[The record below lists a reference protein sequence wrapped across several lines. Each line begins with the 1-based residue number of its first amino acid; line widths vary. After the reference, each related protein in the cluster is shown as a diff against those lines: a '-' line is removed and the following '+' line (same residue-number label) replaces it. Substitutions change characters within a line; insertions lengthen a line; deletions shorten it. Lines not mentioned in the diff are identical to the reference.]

1 MIRKFF
7 TVAALAA
14 LSFSALAVDEIALKA
29 TTLNPA
35 RTVVA
40 PANATGFS
48 GTTIGGPEWVRP
60 FADGTCCSGL
70 GPVRYATQQFHL
82 TADDTCDVSSTQNG
96 WDGYLFVYL
105 DPFNP
110 LAQTINFLAGDDD
123 GPGGIGTSE
132 IVGLSLA
139 ANTTYVVVT
148 TGFAN
153 GDEGTFTNTIN
164 CPAATVRLGPFT
176 APVAVAVPSM
186 SAAGLAALAGL
197 LMLVG
202 LGAVRVRRW

>member
-1 MIRKFF
+1 MIRKFLA
-7 TVAALAA
+7 VAALAS
-14 LSFSALAVDEIALKA
+14 LSFSALAVDEVALKA

-35 RTVVA
+35 RTVLA
-40 PANATGFS
+40 PANAAGFS
-48 GTTIGGPEWVRP
+48 GTTTGGPEWVRP

-70 GPVRYATQQFHL
+70 GPVRYATQQFQL
-82 TADDTCDVSSTQNG
+82 SADDTCDVSSTQNG

-110 LAQTINFLAGDDD
+110 LSQTTNFLAGDDD
-123 GPGGIGTSE
+123 GAGGIGTSD
-132 IVGLSLA
+132 IDDLTLA

-148 TGFAN
+148 TGFEN
-153 GDEGTFTNTIN
+153 GEEGTFTNTIS

-176 APVAVAVPSM
+176 EPVAVPSI
-186 SAAGLAALAGL
+186 SAAGLAALASL

>member
-1 MIRKFF
+1 MIRKF
-7 TVAALAA
+7 LAVVSLVA
-14 LSFSALAVDEIALKA
+14 LSFSALAVDEVALKA
-29 TTLNPA
+29 TTHNPA

-40 PANATGFS
+40 PANATDFS
-48 GTTIGGPEWVRP
+48 GTNVGGPEWVRP

-110 LAQTINFLAGDDD
+110 LSQITNFLAGDDD
-123 GPGGIGTSE
+123 GTGGIGTSD
-132 IVGLSLA
+132 IVGLPLI

-148 TGFAN
+148 TGFER
-153 GDEGTFTNTIN
+153 GEEGTFTNTIN

-176 APVAVAVPSM
+176 APVAVPSM

-202 LGAVRVRRW
+202 LGAGRVRRW